1 MTELEKRQRRA
12 ERYIRDNKF
21 RRRARA
27 RNLLAAVIVGMVLG
41 LAVGLGYLLAGVM

>member
-1 MTELEKRQRRA
+1 MTSQERKA
-12 ERYIRDNKF
+12 ERYLRDNRF

-27 RNLLAAVIVGMVLG
+27 RNILAAVIVGMVLG